1 MKRVAIGPRHT
12 KVETT
17 MSNQAQGSLEAEVQQ
32 WVREAAE
39 AGDYTKADNLLG
51 WRHHGTVANSEH
63 VSATVQKGKTEKKD
77 GKKAGE
83 PRRLITN
90 RGKKELTLGDA
101 LVFRAVVDMHE
112 NGLLS
117 PSDKAE
123 DVAAYLD
130 FADFGAADVLTHL
143 LSLKTHKGLV
153 DYTHN
158 EEGEMINLRLTA
170 KAKR

>member
-39 AGDYTKADNLLG
+39 AGDYAKADNLLG

-63 VSATVQKGKTEKKD
+63 ISATVRKGKTEKKD
-77 GKKAGE
+77 GKGTVE
-83 PRRLITN
+83 PRRLKTN
-90 RGKKELTLGDA
+90 RGGEKLTLLDA
-101 LVFRAVVDMHE
+101 IVFRAVVDMHE

-130 FADFGAADVLTHL
+130 FADFGAADVLPHL

>member
-1 MKRVAIGPRHT
+1 MGSRHT
-12 KVETT
+12 KIKTT
-17 MSNQAQGSLEAEVQQ
+17 MSNKAQGLLEAKVQQ

-39 AGDYTKADNLLG
+39 AGDYAKADNLLG

-63 VSATVQKGKTEKKD
+63 ISATVQKDETEKKD
-77 GKKAGE
+77 GKDAGE
-83 PRRLITN
+83 SRRLITN
-90 RGKKELTLGDA
+90 RGKEKLTLGDA

-112 NGLLS
+112 NGLLT

-130 FADFGAADVLTHL
+130 FANFGAADVLPHL

>member
-1 MKRVAIGPRHT
+1 
-12 KVETT
+12 
-17 MSNQAQGSLEAEVQQ
+17 
-32 WVREAAE
+32 
-39 AGDYTKADNLLG
+39 
-51 WRHHGTVANSEH
+51 
-63 VSATVQKGKTEKKD
+63 
-77 GKKAGE
+77 
-83 PRRLITN
+83 
-90 RGKKELTLGDA
+90 
-101 LVFRAVVDMHE
+101 MHE

-130 FADFGAADVLTHL
+130 FADFGAADVLPHL